1 MKADLYK
8 SIKISKRLEGF
19 VEKEGSYKE
28 LLKKLCFHLSDNNGN
43 ITEEYQVFLPKIG
56 EFNGRVAQKVSL
68 IIDGENHLVQMLA
81 YPVKDSEGDY
91 VILLC
96 DLDKT
101 EYERNVLAENKVKAI
116 QETYLFSMYVD
127 LIKILIR
134 LEQLVKRLD

>member
-1 MKADLYK
+1 MKNYTDNEVKEILNDSVDAIFVVSSKEDLYK

-68 IIDGENHLVQMLA
+68 IIDGENQT
-81 YPVKDSEGDY
+81 
-91 VILLC
+91 I
-96 DLDKT
+96 
-101 EYERNVLAENKVKAI
+101 I
-116 QETYLFSMYVD
+116 
-127 LIKILIR
+127 
-134 LEQLVKRLD
+134 